1 MEKFLNKTVII
12 ETCLGGIDGSGMM
25 YKGKITSFD
34 DEYVCLNDE
43 LYIVRKYILSIKV
56 K

>member
-1 MEKFLNKTVII
+1 MEKFLNKKVLI

-25 YKGKITSFD
+25 YKGVVTSY
-34 DEYVCLNDE
+34 DEEYICLDESLYV
-43 LYIVRKYILSIKV
+43 VRKYILSIKV